1 LLVGFAAGEFARFGF
16 RTRFWFS
23 FGCGGGICGGDFFA
37 DARGEDFVGDFVA
50 GAFER
55 APHVPTGDGAI
66 GTPAFAK
73 GEEFFGLG
81 HSPFAVGDG
90 PAFFYAEIVDG
101 EDVGTAE
108 IENQKHFDGPG
119 ADAADGDEAFDEF
132 IVGELFGLLA
142 GRNDAFEGFSGE
154 IFHGEHFCA
163 GQAGFAEGGSFEFQ
177 HFFWSGRAAV
187 VAEGFDA
194 AEDSGG
200 GFAGDGLVGDGL
212 HEGFVRRLSEV
223 EIFLEFFG
231 GEDEFCEFFVF
242 GGEVR
247 HRVGEIEGEDLGG
260 GGHDFVILAQVA
272 ELMGARRS
280 LM

>member
-1 LLVGFAAGEFARFGF
+1 LLVGFAAGEFARLGF
-16 RTRFWFS
+16 RTRFCFS

-37 DARGEDFVGDFVA
+37 HARGKDFVGDFVA

-81 HSPFAVGDG
+81 HSPLAVGDG

-132 IVGELFGLLA
+132 VVGELFGLLA
-142 GRNDAFEGFSGE
+142 GGDDSFESFRGE
-154 IFHGEHFCA
+154 IFHGQDFCVR
-163 GQAGFAEGGSFEFQ
+163 QAGFAEGGRFELQ
-177 HFFWSGRAAV
+177 HFFGTGRAAV
-187 VAEGFDA
+187 VAECFDA
-194 AEDSGG
+194 PENGGG
-200 GFAGDGLVGDGL
+200 GFAGDGLVSDGL
-212 HEGFVRRLSEV
+212 HEGFVRRLGEV
-223 EIFLEFFG
+223 EIFLELFG
-231 GEDEFCEFFVF
+231 GEDEFGEFFVLRRQM
-242 GGEVR
+242 R
-247 HRVGEIEGEDLGG
+247 HGVGEIEGQDLGG

-272 ELMGARRS
+272 ALMGARRS